1 MSKIVNRTKSSPS
14 FFRELNRN
22 KALFLMV
29 LPGAFLFLLL
39 SYLPMPGVLIAFKDM
54 KFFSSNLFTNFFQS
68 KWVFFDNF
76 KFFISSP
83 DAYIITRNTILYNIS
98 FIVLGNV
105 FAVVFAIMLDEI
117 KSKYFVKTYQSAFL
131 LPYIL
136 SWIILSYILYAFLSP
151 DLGFVN
157 RSILEPMGLPSVMWY
172 SETKY
177 WPFILFLLNT
187 LKYTG
192 YNTII
197 YLAAIAAIDESYYEA
212 AAMDGASKMQQIS
225 KITVPMLSGI
235 VIVMILLGV
244 GRIFN
249 SDFGLFFLTPM
260 ESGSLFNV
268 TNVIDTYVFRALRG
282 TGDIGMS
289 AAAGLYQSVMG
300 FVCIMTVN
308 MLIKKFD
315 SDKAIF

>member
-1 MSKIVNRTKSSPS
+1 MSKALHRMKSGPS
-14 FFRELNRN
+14 FFREFRRN

-29 LPGAFLFLLL
+29 LPGALLFFLL

-54 KFFSSNLFTNFFQS
+54 KFFSSNLFVNFFDS
-68 KWVFFDNF
+68 EWVLFDNF
-76 KFFISSP
+76 QFFINSP
-83 DAYIITRNTILYNIS
+83 DAFIITRNTILYNLA

-105 FAVVFAIMLDEI
+105 FAVGLAILLDEI
-117 KSKYFVKTYQSAFL
+117 KSKYFVKAYQSAL
-131 LPYIL
+131 LMPYIL

-151 DLGFVN
+151 DLGFIN
-157 RSILEPMGLPSVMWY
+157 KRILEPMGLPSVMWY

-177 WPFILFLLNT
+177 WPYILFLLNT
-187 LKYTG
+187 IKYTG

-212 AAMDGASKMQQIS
+212 AAMDGANKLQQIR

-235 VIVMILLGV
+235 IIVMILLGI

-260 ESGSLFNV
+260 ESGPLFNV

-289 AAAGLYQSVMG
+289 AAAGLYQSIMG
-300 FVCIMTVN
+300 FICIVTVN
-308 MLIKKFD
+308 WLIKRYD
-315 SDKAIF
+315 PEKAIF